1 MGSPIF
7 LIVPWPSIPLCS
19 ASGFSGLVA
28 PGVCGFPLSRCSPI
42 ELWDSLST
50 YIHPGI
56 ACLASQSSDWLGAL
70 WASLSGIQSSVTFVR
85 FNVIGCCQGGTF
97 NCPASTCWL
106 INCALAH
113 QYVLEIN
120 LEEHFPHTG

>member
-19 ASGFSGLVA
+19 ASACGDSCTSPLFLGSVA
-28 PGVCGFPLSRCSPI
+28 PLLSRVFPI

-50 YIHPGI
+50 YVHPGI
-56 ACLASQSSDWLGAL
+56 ACLASWGSDWLGTL

-85 FNVIGCCQGGTF
+85 LNVIGC
-97 NCPASTCWL
+97 W
-106 INCALAH
+106 
-113 QYVLEIN
+113 
-120 LEEHFPHTG
+120 

>member
-19 ASGFSGLVA
+19 ASLDSPSLIVTPGSVA
-28 PGVCGFPLSRCSPI
+28 SLLSRVFPPI

-50 YIHPGI
+50 YVNPGI

-70 WASLSGIQSSVTFVR
+70 WVSLSGIQSSVTFVR
-85 FNVIGCCQGGTF
+85 LNVIGC
-97 NCPASTCWL
+97 
-106 INCALAH
+106 
-113 QYVLEIN
+113 Y
-120 LEEHFPHTG
+120 

>member
-19 ASGFSGLVA
+19 ASAFSGLVTGSSA
-28 PGVCGFPLSRCSPI
+28 CWNYPWGLWLPFYLGCAPI

-50 YIHPGI
+50 YMHPGI

-70 WASLSGIQSSVTFVR
+70 WASLSGIQASMPFVR
-85 FNVIGCCQGGTF
+85 FNVIGCCYGGTF
-97 NCPASTCWL
+97 NCPVSTSWL
-106 INCALAH
+106 IDCALVQH
-113 QYVLEIN
+113 
-120 LEEHFPHTG
+120 